1 MPKSDKAKRFINAYN
16 RLDRAMRDI
25 YNLKPS
31 LSFSD
36 VVRRT
41 ATMNY
46 VIKKYEDDLIDY
58 GRLRNAIIH
67 RSTDEVIAEPYDEVV
82 EKMESIVR
90 LVTTPPMVTQILPKR
105 SVSMAKDNVT
115 VGSIIE
121 DMSRTSY
128 SNIPFY
134 LKDTLVGVITR
145 KMLVNSIG
153 ECIANGGDI
162 KKYFNEKAIDKLRIL
177 DENNH
182 YDVVSEK
189 ITIDNVLYMFQQNKK
204 LTTLII
210 TKNGTYKELPVGI
223 IVTSDVIDL
232 QAILDNY

>member
-1 MPKSDKAKRFINAYN
+1 MKFKSF
-16 RLDRAMRDI
+16 L
-25 YNLKPS
+25 
-31 LSFSD
+31 
-36 VVRRT
+36 
-41 ATMNY
+41 
-46 VIKKYEDDLIDY
+46 
-58 GRLRNAIIH
+58 
-67 RSTDEVIAEPYDEVV
+67 
-82 EKMESIVR
+82 
-90 LVTTPPMVTQILPKR
+90 KR
-105 SVSMAKDNVT
+105 SVSMAKDNIT